1 MAILERKDAD
11 KLAVLVANVAKL
23 LVKNGA
29 EIYRAED
36 TGRRMCEKY
45 QNIEYI
51 NVYATYNLV
60 MVSFSLNGEEFSTMR
75 TFHGVDYNLSKV
87 ANINEFSR
95 RFTTEGI
102 SVDEGIKAIENIYFE
117 NEEKMFHMS
126 LFAALGSAFLIVNFK
141 GGIQDFI
148 ITLIAAFIGE
158 LCFIRISKREI
169 PIFINTI
176 IGCFIASSICHLTM
190 MLGFGTSINIVVM
203 GSIMPFLPG
212 VSFTNSV
219 RDFLSGEVQSGL
231 MALVQSLI
239 IASGMALGVSS
250 SFLLFS

>member
-36 TGRRMCEKY
+36 TGRKMCEKY

-75 TFHGVDYNLSKV
+75 TFHGVDYNLRKV

-102 SVDEGIKAIENIYFE
+102 SVDEGIKVIENIYFE
-117 NEEKMFHMS
+117 NDEKMFRMS
-126 LFAALGSAFLIVNFK
+126 LYAALGSAFLIVNFK

-239 IASGMALGVSS
+239 IATGMALGVSS

>member
-75 TFHGVDYNLSKV
+75 TFHGVEYNLSKV

-117 NEEKMFHMS
+117 NEEKM
-126 LFAALGSAFLIVNFK
+126 L
-141 GGIQDFI
+141 
-148 ITLIAAFIGE
+148 
-158 LCFIRISKREI
+158 
-169 PIFINTI
+169 
-176 IGCFIASSICHLTM
+176 
-190 MLGFGTSINIVVM
+190 
-203 GSIMPFLPG
+203 
-212 VSFTNSV
+212 
-219 RDFLSGEVQSGL
+219 
-231 MALVQSLI
+231 
-239 IASGMALGVSS
+239 
-250 SFLLFS
+250 

>member
-1 MAILERKDAD
+1 MEILERKDAD
-11 KLAVLVANVAKL
+11 KLAVLVANVTKL
-23 LVKNGA
+23 NVKNGA

-36 TGRRMCEKY
+36 TGRRMCAKY

-87 ANINEFSR
+87 AKINEFSR
-95 RFTTEGI
+95 SFTSENMTI
-102 SVDEGIKAIENIYFE
+102 DEGLKIIENIYFE
-117 NEEKMFHMS
+117 NDDRMLNIS
-126 LFAALGSAFLIVNFK
+126 LFAALGSAFLIVNFN
-141 GGIQDFI
+141 GGLQDFI

-158 LCFIRISKREI
+158 LCFIRISKRGI

-190 MLGFGTSINIVVM
+190 MIGFGTSINIVVM

-239 IASGMALGVSS
+239 IATGMALGVSS
-250 SFLLFS
+250 TFLLFS